1 MMFSYDLNVRFFLP
15 RKNFLEELGRF
26 EILKDPWSILV
37 RFMNFVEVYSCCG
50 NIACI
55 KDFGMK
61 NKLYIKI
68 LQRISFILG
77 FGIT

>member
-1 MMFSYDLNVRFFLP
+1 MILMLDSFLS
-15 RKNFLEELGRF
+15 RKKFWEELGRF
-26 EILKDPWSILV
+26 EILKDPRSISV
-37 RFMNFVEVYSCCG
+37 RFMNLVEVYSCCG
-50 NIACI
+50 DIACI
-55 KDFGMK
+55 RNFGMK